1 MKRLFLPLALAGL
14 FAGTAGAAEPPLRA
28 GLAFRTGVTLSGQ
41 DHLNDNILGMGV
53 SVDRAF
59 SEGWS
64 ARLELNYL
72 YKPGRSY
79 RGDLLSPASGKPAAS
94 PSRSGEFK
102 KNRLDALGLRGS
114 ALFRKSDELALVAGV
129 QLGKSRFTHEY
140 IGQTVDASAT
150 YYDTYNGAPTESALH
165 ASPFVGLEWAYDR
178 DFVFEVNLLGLSYT
192 AIDFRHTPGSAL
204 VGGDKNKPGST
215 LVYAGDQL
223 AKTRRM
229 LPTVEVGCRF
239 RF

>member
-1 MKRLFLPLALAGL
+1 MNRLLLPLAFAGL
-14 FAGTAGAAEPPLRA
+14 FAGLAGAAEPPLRA
-28 GLAFRTGVTLSGQ
+28 GLAFRTGNTFSGK
-41 DHLNDNILGMGV
+41 DHLNDNLLGVGV
-53 SVDRAF
+53 SVDRAL
-59 SEGWS
+59 SETWS
-64 ARLELNYL
+64 ARLELSYL

-79 RGDLLSPASGKPAAS
+79 RGVILAPAPGKPVAS

-114 ALFRKSDELALVAGV
+114 GLFKLSDELSLVAGA

-150 YYDTYNGAPTESALH
+150 YYDTYNGVPTESVLH
-165 ASPFVGLEWAYDR
+165 ISPFVGMEWAYDKN
-178 DFVFEVNLLGLSYT
+178 FVFEVNLLGLSYT

-204 VGGDKNKPGST
+204 VSGDKNKPGSN
-215 LVYAGDQL
+215 LVYAGDER
-223 AKTRRM
+223 ATSRRM
-229 LPTVEVGCRF
+229 LPTLEVGCRF